1 MRGVPIRRRG
11 FQPLSRSQ
19 PACPCPSKAPNPSR
33 GPPAHSSIVNLAI
46 LRFPPNLQAVRNVHY
61 TLYREESDYVAQ
73 CLDYDV
79 SSFGAT
85 EVEAISNLKEAL
97 ELYLED
103 LPESA
108 ITPKITEVTVGEL
121 AIA

>member
-1 MRGVPIRRRG
+1 MR
-11 FQPLSRSQ
+11 
-19 PACPCPSKAPNPSR
+19 
-33 GPPAHSSIVNLAI
+33 SI
-46 LRFPPNLQAVRNVHY
+46 HY

-79 SSFGAT
+79 SSFGST
-85 EVEAISNLKEAL
+85 ETEALANLKEAI

-108 ITPKITEVTVGEL
+108 SVPQITDVTVGEL

>member
-1 MRGVPIRRRG
+1 MPPMRK
-11 FQPLSRSQ
+11 L
-19 PACPCPSKAPNPSR
+19 
-33 GPPAHSSIVNLAI
+33 
-46 LRFPPNLQAVRNVHY
+46 HY
-61 TLYREESDYVAQ
+61 TLYREDADYVAQ

-79 SSFGAT
+79 SSFGAS
-85 EVEAISNLKEAL
+85 EEEALANLKEAL

-108 ITPKITEVTVGEL
+108 SIPKITEVTVGEL

>member
-1 MRGVPIRRRG
+1 MR
-11 FQPLSRSQ
+11 
-19 PACPCPSKAPNPSR
+19 
-33 GPPAHSSIVNLAI
+33 NL
-46 LRFPPNLQAVRNVHY
+46 HY
-61 TLYREESDYVAQ
+61 TLYREKSDYVAQ

-79 SSFGAT
+79 SSFGST
-85 EVEAISNLKEAL
+85 ETEALANLKEAL

-108 ITPKITEVTVGEL
+108 TIPQITEVTVGEL

>member
-1 MRGVPIRRRG
+1 
-11 FQPLSRSQ
+11 
-19 PACPCPSKAPNPSR
+19 
-33 GPPAHSSIVNLAI
+33 
-46 LRFPPNLQAVRNVHY
+46 
-61 TLYREESDYVAQ
+61 
-73 CLDYDV
+73 V

-85 EVEAISNLKEAL
+85 EKEAIANLKEAL

-108 ITPKITEVTVGEL
+108 TIPKITEVTVGEL

>member
-1 MRGVPIRRRG
+1 MRNI
-11 FQPLSRSQ
+11 
-19 PACPCPSKAPNPSR
+19 
-33 GPPAHSSIVNLAI
+33 
-46 LRFPPNLQAVRNVHY
+46 HY
-61 TLYREESDYVAQ
+61 TLYREEADYVAQ

-79 SSFGAT
+79 SSFGST
-85 EVEAISNLKEAL
+85 EMEALANLKEAI

-108 ITPKITEVTVGEL
+108 AAPQITDVTVGEL

>member
-1 MRGVPIRRRG
+1 MRK
-11 FQPLSRSQ
+11 L
-19 PACPCPSKAPNPSR
+19 
-33 GPPAHSSIVNLAI
+33 
-46 LRFPPNLQAVRNVHY
+46 HY
-61 TLYREESDYVAQ
+61 TLYREDADYIAQ

-79 SSFGAT
+79 SSFGAS
-85 EVEAISNLKEAL
+85 EEEALANLKEAL

-108 ITPKITEVTVGEL
+108 TVPTITNVSVGEL

>member
-1 MRGVPIRRRG
+1 MSMRK
-11 FQPLSRSQ
+11 L
-19 PACPCPSKAPNPSR
+19 
-33 GPPAHSSIVNLAI
+33 
-46 LRFPPNLQAVRNVHY
+46 HY
-61 TLYREESDYVAQ
+61 TLYREDADFVAQ

-85 EVEAISNLKEAL
+85 EEAALANLKEAL

-108 ITPKITEVTVGEL
+108 ASPQITEVTVGEL

>member
-1 MRGVPIRRRG
+1 MRNI
-11 FQPLSRSQ
+11 
-19 PACPCPSKAPNPSR
+19 
-33 GPPAHSSIVNLAI
+33 
-46 LRFPPNLQAVRNVHY
+46 HY

-85 EVEAISNLKEAL
+85 EIEAIANLKEAL

-108 ITPKITEVTVGEL
+108 TIPRITEVTVGEL

>member
-1 MRGVPIRRRG
+1 MLELMRNI
-11 FQPLSRSQ
+11 
-19 PACPCPSKAPNPSR
+19 
-33 GPPAHSSIVNLAI
+33 
-46 LRFPPNLQAVRNVHY
+46 HY

-79 SSFGAT
+79 SSFGST
-85 EVEAISNLKEAL
+85 EQEALANLKEAI

-103 LPESA
+103 LPDSA
-108 ITPKITEVTVGEL
+108 AIPQITNVTVGEL

>member
-1 MRGVPIRRRG
+1 MR
-11 FQPLSRSQ
+11 
-19 PACPCPSKAPNPSR
+19 
-33 GPPAHSSIVNLAI
+33 NL
-46 LRFPPNLQAVRNVHY
+46 HY
-61 TLYREESDYVAQ
+61 TLYREDSDYVAQ

-85 EVEAISNLKEAL
+85 EKEALANLKEAL

-108 ITPKITEVTVGEL
+108 SVPQITDVTVGEL

>member
-1 MRGVPIRRRG
+1 MRHI
-11 FQPLSRSQ
+11 
-19 PACPCPSKAPNPSR
+19 
-33 GPPAHSSIVNLAI
+33 
-46 LRFPPNLQAVRNVHY
+46 HY
-61 TLYREESDYVAQ
+61 TVYREDSDYVAQ

-85 EVEAISNLKEAL
+85 KEEALAMLKEAV

-103 LPESA
+103 EKATESFPH
-108 ITPKITEVTVGEL
+108 ISELSVGEL